1 MRSTSQANEK
11 DCPPEQI
18 NKSFKY
24 TIPHL
29 ATRGL
34 LAFSQACSET
44 RTLTKQAR
52 QERVLSH
59 LLQAVV
65 QGNQIE
71 ADRVLALKPELLL
84 QATATAVDYSGKLIK
99 DLTPFQAALCAGDVE
114 MCEMMKPYF
123 AELAE
128 GQTEIEKQFKVIFPS
143 ASDEE
148 HACLQAHAERQEAA
162 AFDFRKIVEAI
173 IKAKPNELSTAL
185 NKQYDDGM
193 TLHKAL
199 SHFRQVF
206 QDISYQE
213 RVFNPYHLLRAL
225 QCYAERYNDLAPG
238 WEKRDLFWRQIVGF
252 TQRYLPACYLQACA
266 QGFYYIVEHGET
278 LTRSFDFRHGG
289 GSIRDLVWGAGL
301 GFDWAR
307 GSLGGGP
314 YARAEWRVDVYAGD
328 VVIKIMSTKNI
339 KLGSITRPATQRLL
353 AAAHR
358 ACVI

>member
-1 MRSTSQANEK
+1 MQSTLQANEK
-11 DCPPEQI
+11 GCRTEQTNQAFEYI
-18 NKSFKY
+18 
-24 TIPHL
+24 IPHL
-29 ATRGL
+29 DNRGL
-34 LAFSQACSET
+34 LLFSQACSST

-52 QERVLSH
+52 EERVLSH

-65 QGNQIE
+65 QGNQTE
-71 ADRVLALKPELLL
+71 AERVLALEPKLLL
-84 QATATAVDYSGKLIK
+84 KATATAEDYSGKLIK
-99 DLTPFQAALCAGDVE
+99 NLAPFQAALCAGDVE
-114 MCEMMKPYF
+114 MSEMMKPYF
-123 AELAE
+123 AKLEN
-128 GQTEIEKQFKVIFPS
+128 GQAEIEKQFKGVFPS
-143 ASDEE
+143 SSDEE
-148 HACLQAHAERQEAA
+148 QAFLQAHAESQKQA
-162 AFDFRKIVEAI
+162 AFDFSEIVEAI
-173 IKAKPNELSTAL
+173 VNASPDEVTTAL
-185 NKQYDDGM
+185 ARQYDDRM

-199 SHFRQVF
+199 SNFRQVL
-206 QDISYQE
+206 QDISYQDQ
-213 RVFNPYHLLRAL
+213 VFNTYHLLSAL
-225 QCYAERYNDLAPG
+225 QCYADRFDALGPD
-238 WEKRDLFWRQIVGF
+238 WDKRDLFWRQIVGF

-314 YARAEWRVDVYAGD
+314 YARAVWRVDVYAGD

-339 KLGSITRPATQRLL
+339 KLGSITRPATQRLR